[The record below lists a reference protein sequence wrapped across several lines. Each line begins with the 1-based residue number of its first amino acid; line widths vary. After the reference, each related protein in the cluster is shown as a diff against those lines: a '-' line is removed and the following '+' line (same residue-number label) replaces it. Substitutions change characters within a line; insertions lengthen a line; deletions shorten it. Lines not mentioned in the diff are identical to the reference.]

1 MMQNCFPGMI
11 INGDVLQNL
20 LSVGEKFQGT
30 KLKLVFNNKQDKE
43 LFNSLEFEQPF
54 FIEYID
60 MNSIKGRKDGWKILN
75 YYGTS
80 KLPFI
85 ELQIDKDTVIP
96 FYSERGS
103 AINQLISYFNG

>member
-1 MMQNCFPGMI
+1 
-11 INGDVLQNL
+11 
-20 LSVGEKFQGT
+20 
-30 KLKLVFNNKQDKE
+30 
-43 LFNSLEFEQPF
+43 
-54 FIEYID
+54 